1 MQRRW
6 VVAVGCLLVAILV
19 APWSGWSQVQPGR
32 VSGTYLN
39 VDLRQVILEL
49 AGQAGA
55 SVMLEDQV
63 QGTVTIRLIN
73 VPFEDALN
81 VLLSGRGL
89 TFKRIRGIY
98 VVASPETLAV
108 RYPDATA
115 LEIFR
120 LKYADP
126 QFVVEILRQLFSLSE
141 RSIAAD
147 SRQRQVIVNAL
158 PEQLSRVREAIELLD
173 RQRPQVF
180 IDVKVVEM
188 VSSELRQL
196 GITWGSSFGLFLPV
210 PSPSP
215 ETIVPGLNEIW
226 LVSPPL
232 ALLTA
237 TLQTLQEQGKAR
249 ILASPRVLTLD
260 GTEARLVTAEEI
272 PVTILQIVGGQAVR
286 TIQTFTAGV
295 SLSVTPRIAEH
306 NRIDLTVQ
314 PTVRVI
320 TGTTPEGFP
329 QISTRELQARVVIT
343 DGQPVMLGELV
354 DQRTIEIVSK
364 LPILGDLPILGALF
378 RTRRTQKVD
387 TNIAIIVTP
396 KIVQVPQTPAPA
408 PSPMPAP

>member
-1 MQRRW
+1 MRRRW
-6 VVAVGCLLVAILV
+6 KVTVGLLLVAILLV
-19 APWSGWSQVQPGR
+19 PLSGWSQVPPGR
-32 VSGTYLN
+32 VSGTYVN

-49 AGQAGA
+49 AGQARV

-81 VLLSGRGL
+81 VLLGGRGL
-89 TFKRIRGIY
+89 TFKRVRGIY
-98 VVASPETLAV
+98 VVASPEILAT
-108 RYPDATA
+108 RYPDTA
-115 LEIFR
+115 VLEVFR

-126 QFVVEILRQLFSLSE
+126 QFVVEILRQLFGLSE
-141 RSIAAD
+141 RTIVAD
-147 SRQRQVIVNAL
+147 VRQRQVIVNAL
-158 PEQLSRVREAIELLD
+158 AEQLTRVRQAIELLD
-173 RQRPQVF
+173 RPRPQVF

-196 GITWGSSFGLFLPV
+196 GITWGSSFGLFLPI

-215 ETIVPGLNEIW
+215 ETIAPGLNEIW

-237 TLQTLQEQGKAR
+237 TLQTLQEQGRAR

-260 GTEARLVTAEEI
+260 GAEARLITAEEI

-295 SLSVTPRIAEH
+295 SLTVTPRITED
-306 NRIDLTVQ
+306 NRIELTVQ

-329 QISTRELQARVVIT
+329 QISTRELQARVVIA
-343 DGQPVMLGELV
+343 DGQPIMLGELV

-396 KIVQVPQTPAPA
+396 KIVQVPQMPVPA
-408 PSPMPAP
+408 PSPTPAP